1 MRRWLRRRRERV
13 DRIEAEVEALYPQC
27 RTAGV
32 SMLRSIVERR
42 KKCAAYQPL
51 RLKNWSLS
59 EPP

>member
-13 DRIEAEVEALYPQC
+13 DRIEGEVEALYPPC

-42 KKCAAYQPL
+42 KKCAATNPCA
-51 RLKNWSLS
+51 
-59 EPP
+59 